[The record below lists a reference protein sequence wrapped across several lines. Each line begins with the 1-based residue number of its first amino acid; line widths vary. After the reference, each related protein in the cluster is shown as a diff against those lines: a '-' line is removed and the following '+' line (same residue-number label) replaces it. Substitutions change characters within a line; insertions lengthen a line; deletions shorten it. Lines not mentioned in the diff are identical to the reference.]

1 MQLQLKLLRGMKAL
15 DEAICEAR
23 SVVSMSPTSS
33 VNLSSETILYA
44 SETQRED
51 TPVSTNNKPVHN
63 SQRKRKLRLL
73 VYLKGTLV
81 CKYFVTVEYL
91 LRLIGV
97 VSDVSDP
104 HLPILTVNV
113 IQASLS
119 NQANLRL

>member
-1 MQLQLKLLRGMKAL
+1 MWIMDNHALLSGGEVTVRWFGDHSIEKVSVSSLSNSPNIKDKVTSRRRLRGMKAL

-63 SQRKRKLRLL
+63 SQRKRK
-73 VYLKGTLV
+73 
-81 CKYFVTVEYL
+81 
-91 LRLIGV
+91 
-97 VSDVSDP
+97 
-104 HLPILTVNV
+104 
-113 IQASLS
+113 
-119 NQANLRL
+119 